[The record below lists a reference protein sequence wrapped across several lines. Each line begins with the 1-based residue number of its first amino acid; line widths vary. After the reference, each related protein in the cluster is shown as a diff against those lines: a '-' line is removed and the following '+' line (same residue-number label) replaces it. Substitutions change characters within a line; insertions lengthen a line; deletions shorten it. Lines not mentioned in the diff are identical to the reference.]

1 MTDTL
6 KAFEKCRDDNCNLFS
21 EKELAKT
28 KKAYTDTYNKK
39 CKNIKDIK
47 KQTKCT
53 VRVLMKSKY
62 NKLLK
67 KKRECALEKCK
78 KEHIA
83 FLKEFKTN
91 MRKIKKSRKR
101 SKKGRNNKK

>member
-1 MTDTL
+1 MTDPL
-6 KAFEKCRDDNCNLFS
+6 KAFEKCRDDNCNIIS
-21 EKELAKT
+21 QKELVKS

-62 NKLLK
+62 HKLLK
-67 KKRECALEKCK
+67 KKRECALEKCN
-78 KEHIA
+78 KEHNA
-83 FLKEFKTN
+83 FLKSFKNN
-91 MRKIKKSRKR
+91 MRKLKKKR
-101 SKKGRNNKK
+101 SKKGRRDKNKK

>member
-1 MTDTL
+1 MTDPL

-21 EKELAKT
+21 EKELSKT

-39 CKNIKDIK
+39 CKNIKDVK

-62 NKLLK
+62 HKLLK
-67 KKRECALEKCK
+67 KKRECALKKCN

-83 FLKEFKTN
+83 FLKEFKKN
-91 MRKIKKSRKR
+91 IRLFKNNKR
-101 SKKGRNNKK
+101 SKKVRKGNK